1 MSDLR
6 PFIIDTDTASDD
18 AVALMMALRYPDIDV
33 KAITVVCGNV
43 PLEQGVQNALY
54 TVERCGKSTPVY
66 AGLARPLLRALDTA
80 QMVHGQDGMGDIGLP
95 LSGRAPAGGHA
106 VDVLIET
113 IRRYRGAITLVSL
126 GPLTNLAIAL
136 LRAPEIVQQVAR
148 YVMMGGVS
156 DGIGNMTPVAEYNI
170 WADPEAAQIVFESG
184 LPIEMVGWDI
194 SRKYA
199 TFNAE
204 EAAAIR
210 TAGSDLA
217 RLAVDIQGTVN
228 TFATSVTHLTGFD
241 LPDPITMAVA
251 LEPETASSVIQ
262 RHVSVVTDSVTCR
275 GQTIVDHL
283 GLYGRDPNTQ
293 IVVEAN
299 RGHFI
304 DLLYRTLRD

>member
-1 MSDLR
+1 MR

-18 AVALMMALRYPDIDV
+18 AVALMMALRAPDIDV

-43 PLEQGVQNALY
+43 PLEQGVQNALF
-54 TVERCGKSTPVY
+54 TVERCGQSTPVY

-80 QMVHGQDGMGDIGLP
+80 QNVHGQDGMGDLGLP
-95 LSGRAPAGGHA
+95 LVGRTPASGHA

-113 IRRYRGAITLVSL
+113 IRRCRGTITLVSL
-126 GPLTNLAIAL
+126 GPLTNLAVAL
-136 LRAPEIVQQVAR
+136 LRAPDIAQQVAR

-184 LPIEMVGWDI
+184 ITIEMVGWDI

-199 TFNAE
+199 TFNAD
-204 EAAAIR
+204 EAAALR
-210 TAGSDLA
+210 AAGSELA

-251 LEPETASSVIQ
+251 IEPEIASSIIE

-283 GLYGRDPNTQ
+283 GLNGCDANTR
-293 IVVEAN
+293 IVVEAD
-299 RGHFI
+299 RQRFI